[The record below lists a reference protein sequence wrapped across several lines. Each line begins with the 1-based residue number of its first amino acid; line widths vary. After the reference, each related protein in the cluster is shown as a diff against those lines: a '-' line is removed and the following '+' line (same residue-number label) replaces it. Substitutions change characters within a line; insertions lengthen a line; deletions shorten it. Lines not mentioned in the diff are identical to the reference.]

1 MKVPRSLTRIDNGM
15 TGRSFRT
22 RTVLDWD
29 NNDGSEGT
37 RKKESALESSAK
49 SGRNC
54 ANDKETTDYTAEDDD
69 SVHHFRGTI
78 QILAF
83 DDTT

>member
-1 MKVPRSLTRIDNGM
+1 MPDWKSSGTWLRRVVDDHPRA
-15 TGRSFRT
+15 
-22 RTVLDWD
+22 
-29 NNDGSEGT
+29 NNDGSTKGP

-54 ANDKETTDYTAEDDD
+54 ANDKKTTDYTAEDDD

-78 QILAF
+78 QILAY